1 MVIAIARMP
10 RLIADADQDVTVL
23 APLWSP
29 RWPMDG
35 NIPVVAVIHG
45 EADFRPDLTVEDARA
60 GRDHR
65 VDHLAQGLKPL
76 LRDWLAVHHRR
87 IAGESEGFGE
97 HRQVRRVER
106 SEEHTS
112 ELQSLMRNSYAV

>member
-35 NIPVVAVIHG
+35 KLPVVAVIHG

-65 VDHLAQGLKPL
+65 VAHLAQGHNPL
-76 LRDWLAVHHRR
+76 LRDWLAVPPRR
-87 IAGESEGFGE
+87 FASESEGCGDHPQF
-97 HRQVRRVER
+97 RDL
-106 SEEHTS
+106 
-112 ELQSLMRNSYAV
+112 ELPPPLTT